1 LVTDAAESKLT
12 KSVQDWGLSA
22 FSEEKQAAH
31 QEKTKLK
38 QLITV
43 DDVAQQVL
51 CFVKSRGVTG
61 ANAIIDA
68 GASI

>member
-1 LVTDAAESKLT
+1 MVAHAVELRLT
-12 KSVQDWGLSA
+12 KFVQDWGLSA

-31 QEKTKLK
+31 EEKTKLK

-51 CFVKSRGVTG
+51 CFVRSRGVTG